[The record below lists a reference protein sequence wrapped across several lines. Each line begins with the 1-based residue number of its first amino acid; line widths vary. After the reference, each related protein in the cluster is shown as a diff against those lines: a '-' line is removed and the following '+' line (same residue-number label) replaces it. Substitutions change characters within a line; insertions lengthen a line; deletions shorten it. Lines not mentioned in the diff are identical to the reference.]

1 MGVVTWI
8 ISISLGLVLV
18 LVVGVLSVLFGPDIK
33 RHFDNKWLAENG
45 IAAPARVT
53 AVHDTGRRYNYN
65 PQVRLELEVEPEGA
79 EAFTA
84 ELTLVVSPVHLPGLQ
99 PGRLLT
105 VNYDPIRPSRIALA
119 KP

>member
-1 MGVVTWI
+1 MGTGTWI
-8 ISISLGLVLV
+8 VGISLVLV
-18 LVVGVLSVLFGPDIK
+18 LGMASVAYGPDIK
-33 RHFDNKWLAENG
+33 RHYAKKWLLEHG
-45 IAAPARVT
+45 VAAPARVT

-84 ELTLVVSPVHLPGLQ
+84 ELTLVVSPVQLPGLQ

-105 VNYDPIRPSRIALA
+105 VHYDPDRPTRIALA
-119 KP
+119 SP